1 MKQNNNNDWFVLYT
15 KARQELKVLERLTNL
30 GIKAYTP
37 TKIEVRKW
45 SDRKKKTP
53 ICLLPSMVL
62 VCLHESELNQVFVL
76 PGVKR
81 YLFFNGVRAVVF
93 DHEVLAMKSYIK
105 NTYQLYE
112 EKALDLGDYVK
123 INSLNQ
129 DARIIALNG
138 KNCIARLQMLGATIS
153 FQLN

>member
-15 KARQELKVLERLTNL
+15 KPRQELKVLERLKHL

-37 TKIEVRKW
+37 AKMEVRKW
-45 SDRKKKTP
+45 SDRKKKMP

-62 VCLHESELNQVFVL
+62 VCLQESETNNVFDV

-93 DHEVLAMKSYIK
+93 DHEVLAMKIFIK
-105 NTYQLYE
+105 NTYQLSE
-112 EKALDLGDYVK
+112 EKGLAIGDYVK
-123 INSLNQ
+123 INSLHQ

>member
-1 MKQNNNNDWFVLYT
+1 
-15 KARQELKVLERLTNL
+15 
-30 GIKAYTP
+30 
-37 TKIEVRKW
+37 
-45 SDRKKKTP
+45 
-53 ICLLPSMVL
+53 MVL
-62 VCLHESELNQVFVL
+62 VCLHESEINQVFDV

-93 DHEVLAMKSYIK
+93 DHEVLAMKIFIK
-105 NTYQLYE
+105 NTYQLLE
-112 EKALDLGDYVK
+112 EKGLGVGDYVK

-138 KNCIARLQMLGATIS
+138 KNCIARLQILGATIS

>member
-15 KARQELKVLERLTNL
+15 KARQELKVLERLTHL

-45 SDRKKKTP
+45 SDRKKKIP

-62 VCLHESELNQVFVL
+62 VCLHESETNQVFDV

-93 DHEVLAMKSYIK
+93 NNEVLAMKSFIK
-105 NTYQLYE
+105 NTYQLSE
-112 EKALDLGDYVK
+112 EKALGIGDYVK